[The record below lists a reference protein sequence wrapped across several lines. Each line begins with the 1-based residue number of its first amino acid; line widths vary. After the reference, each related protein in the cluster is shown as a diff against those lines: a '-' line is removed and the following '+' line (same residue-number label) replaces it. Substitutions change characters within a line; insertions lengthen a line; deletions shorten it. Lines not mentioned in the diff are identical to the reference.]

1 MHNFKIYID
10 SATHIVINSIP
21 FLNKNIK
28 INNNLIKK
36 NVEKKLLLQLKKINF
51 YYSKLIKVMDYE
63 NQLNNFLREKNTKDF
78 DEKLISFMIIE
89 NEKLY
94 NQTPRLIQIIC
105 LLYYLEGFKNQYG
118 LILEVLSG
126 EGKTLIISFLA
137 LYFAIFG
144 KKVDTLIN
152 SPVLAERDTK
162 IVKIYITVLESVEIF
177 VGKILKM
184 PMKNVCLNVINQISS
199 MEMDST

>member
-1 MHNFKIYID
+1 
-10 SATHIVINSIP
+10 
-21 FLNKNIK
+21 
-28 INNNLIKK
+28 
-36 NVEKKLLLQLKKINF
+36 
-51 YYSKLIKVMDYE
+51 
-63 NQLNNFLREKNTKDF
+63 
-78 DEKLISFMIIE
+78 MIIE

-94 NQTPRLIQIIC
+94 NQTPRLIQIIF

-162 IVKIYITVLESVEIF
+162 IVKIYITVLELLAIF
-177 VGKILKM
+177 AGKILKIL
-184 PMKNVCLNVINQISS
+184 MKNVFLNVIMQMLF